1 MHPQVGQNEVDL
13 SGPFLV
19 LEVLLE
25 FLVEYW
31 VQENLLPVKSFCLI
45 SLQAAKD
52 KIFHI
57 LAHLKARR
65 KNDFSAHNFL
75 PKPFLSFLKEMP
87 RNLAHQHFIGHD
99 AQRPNVAFMSVFLFI
114 QNLGSHVAG
123 SAN

>member
-1 MHPQVGQNEVDL
+1 MHPQVGQNEVYL
-13 SGPFLV
+13 GGSLLV

-25 FLVEYW
+25 FLVENW
-31 VQENLLPVKSFCLI
+31 VQENLLPVKSFSLI

-57 LAHLKARR
+57 VAHLQTRR
-65 KNDFSAHNFL
+65 KNDFSAHDFL
-75 PKPFLSFLKEMP
+75 PKPFLSFLKEVP

-99 AQRPNVAFMSVFLFI
+99 AQRPNVTFMSVFFLI
-114 QNLGSHVAG
+114 QNLGSHVTG